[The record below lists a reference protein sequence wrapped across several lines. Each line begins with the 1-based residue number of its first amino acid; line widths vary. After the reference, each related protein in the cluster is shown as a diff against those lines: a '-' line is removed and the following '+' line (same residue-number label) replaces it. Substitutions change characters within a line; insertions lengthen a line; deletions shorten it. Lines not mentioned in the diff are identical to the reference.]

1 MPNVSEVQEYKY
13 RYYDDEVEKQ
23 KTKSNDLDKD
33 AFLRLLITQLQN
45 QDPLDPME
53 DREFIAQMAQFSSLE
68 QMQNLNKTLES
79 TQVTIAEHITQMN
92 NNLVTSQSNIVDQLI
107 RINEGLKKLGVEV
120 ENRKT
125 RKMMQIMNLKYSLHM
140 KQVRISKQAERY
152 RHGNTTPKGGKCIA
166 FN

>member
-1 MPNVSEVQEYKY
+1 MPNVSEVQEHRY

-23 KTKSNDLDKD
+23 KMKSNDLDKD

-107 RINEGLKKLGVEV
+107 RINEGLKKLGIEV
-120 ENRKT
+120 EKPEDPQEDADYEPE
-125 RKMMQIMNLKYSLHM
+125 MQFAHEADEDTAIDKE
-140 KQVRISKQAERY
+140 A
-152 RHGNTTPKGGKCIA
+152 
-166 FN
+166 